1 LLSAFAVSVI
11 LGFLPMIL
19 FSIIIYRLDR
29 YEKEPVKLLV
39 FVFLWGAIVSA
50 GGAFIINTL
59 FGAGVYL
66 LSGSE
71 VAANFS
77 VTSIIAPISE
87 EVLKGFTILI
97 VFLVFHDEFDSILDG
112 IIYGAVTALGFAATE
127 NAQYIFNFGYL
138 VNGWEGLAQ
147 LAFVR
152 IILVGWQHPFYTA
165 FTGIGLAAS
174 RMSKNTI
181 AKIISPLLGLIAA
194 IFAHSLH
201 NTIVPLFI
209 KEDSLGSLIFAT
221 RFDWF
226 GWFLMLLFIFL
237 MNLREKNI
245 LRIYLKSEM
254 NAGIITKE
262 QYHISYS
269 PKLRRIE
276 RNKAKAVNHETLLQ
290 VKKFY
295 QLCAELAHKKNQY
308 SRLGSEKNNPTIIL
322 ATRKALYALSSKIT
336 I

>member
-1 LLSAFAVSVI
+1 
-11 LGFLPMIL
+11 
-19 FSIIIYRLDR
+19 
-29 YEKEPVKLLV
+29 
-39 FVFLWGAIVSA
+39 
-50 GGAFIINTL
+50 
-59 FGAGVYL
+59 
-66 LSGSE
+66 
-71 VAANFS
+71 
-77 VTSIIAPISE
+77 
-87 EVLKGFTILI
+87 
-97 VFLVFHDEFDSILDG
+97 
-112 IIYGAVTALGFAATE
+112 
-127 NAQYIFNFGYL
+127 
-138 VNGWEGLAQ
+138 
-147 LAFVR
+147 
-152 IILVGWQHPFYTA
+152 
-165 FTGIGLAAS
+165 
-174 RMSKNTI
+174 
-181 AKIISPLLGLIAA
+181 LIAA

-209 KEDSLGSLIFAT
+209 KEGSLGSLIFAT

-254 NAGIITKE
+254 DAGIITKE